1 MARRQAPT
9 WRTPLALLR
18 WRSVRRGLLGGNP
31 WWTVVAVLIWV
42 PRLLRR
48 LTVVRPEVLTTQV
61 LRPGESLAV
70 STSARGR
77 RERSTRNNSASAG

>member
-1 MARRQAPT
+1 MARRHAPT

-31 WWTVVAVLIWV
+31 WWTAVALLIWV

-48 LTVVRPEVLTTQV
+48 LTAGRPEVLTTQV

-70 STSARGR
+70 STAARGR
-77 RERSTRNNSASAG
+77 RGRGPRSSGASAG

>member
-1 MARRQAPT
+1 MARRQVPT

-31 WWTVVAVLIWV
+31 WWTAVALLIWI
-42 PRLLRR
+42 PRVLRR
-48 LTVVRPEVLTTQV
+48 LAAARPEVLTTQS

-70 STSARGR
+70 TTSAPGR
-77 RERSTRNNSASAG
+77 RRRRGPAAG